1 MPQLT
6 ASEIALR
13 SADVACAQDVAGFGA
28 GIWLLPA
35 VLGCSET
42 HVGSFTNVLSR
53 IVPRRAEFVEC
64 MHRFN
69 LRTAFVARLRIQLP
83 LRRYAA

>member
-28 GIWLLPA
+28 GIWLLPSA
-35 VLGCSET
+35 LGCSET
-42 HVGSFTNVLSR
+42 HVGSFTDISNR
-53 IVPRRAEFVEC
+53 IGHNRDELVEC
-64 MHRFN
+64 MHRCY
-69 LRTAFVARLRIQLP
+69 LRIAFVTRLG